1 MKLIDVSIIIVSYNT
16 KKLTH
21 ECVKSIL
28 YSKTKFSYEIIVVD
42 NNSADGTVKRLN
54 KDFPQI
60 EVIASSVNLG
70 FSKANNLGIAS
81 ASGQYILLLNS
92 DTILFVDS
100 LDSLLNAAIAK
111 KYFIT
116 GPVLLN
122 KDLSIQR
129 SWFNFPS
136 AIKIFLRLT
145 DIYLL
150 IYKFSNSRLFRIFSP
165 SKKPAFMI
173 SEISEDQ
180 EMDYLSF
187 ACILIKRNVIN
198 EIGVLDEGLF
208 FYQEDCEYGLR
219 AKKNNYKF
227 IYTVSS
233 KIIHLGGSSSGKFS
247 WMSFENDILG
257 LLHVYKKHYPY
268 SQFKKIKQI
277 ICVALK
283 YRKNLSYFGFF
294 KSVKKSGLY
303 VKTDSNLLKNDK
315 ASYKYKELLKIVKA
329 YN

>member
-1 MKLIDVSIIIVSYNT
+1 MKLIDVSIIIVTYNT
-16 KKLTH
+16 KELTC
-21 ECVKSIL
+21 ECINSIL
-28 YSKTKFSYEIIVVD
+28 KSETKFNYEIIVVD
-42 NNSADGTVKRLN
+42 NNSADGTVERLY

-60 EVIASSVNLG
+60 KVIASPKNMG
-70 FSKANNLGIAS
+70 FSKGNNLGIES
-81 ASGQYILLLNS
+81 ASGQYIMLLNS
-92 DTILFVDS
+92 DTILFKDS
-100 LDSLLNAAIAK
+100 LDSLLLTAIVK
-111 KYFIT
+111 KYYIS

-122 KDLSIQR
+122 KDLTIQR

-145 DIYLL
+145 DIYLI
-150 IYKFSNSRLFRIFSP
+150 IYKFSNSNLFRILSP

-180 EMDYLSF
+180 KMDYLSF
-187 ACILIKRNVIN
+187 ACILIKRNVID
-198 EIGVLDEGLF
+198 EIGKLDEGLF

-219 AKKNNYKF
+219 AKKNNYNF

-247 WMSFENDILG
+247 WMVFENDILG
-257 LLHVYKKHYPY
+257 LLHIYRKHYPY
-268 SQFKKIKQI
+268 SEFKKIRQI
-277 ICVALK
+277 IYTALK

-294 KSVKKSGLY
+294 KGVKKSGLY
-303 VKTDSNLLKNDK
+303 DQTTPNQQEKGKVSC
-315 ASYKYKELLKIVKA
+315 KYKELMKMVKA